1 MKAKRVWI
9 PVAVLAATLA
19 AGAANAHPGHGKHY
33 DYRPHQS
40 DPWHGPKRSK
50 RMPDW
55 LYYKPHFRRW
65 YHRSAVKYERHL
77 AWRQVYRIYKRQMA
91 SRYYRHNQRYS
102 YGYEPYYRD
111 DDRHDGWRHDRRNR
125 HDRHEHDDYHER
137 DDRHDRDD
145 RDGKRR
151 HKRS

>member
-9 PVAVLAATLA
+9 PVAVLAAALA

-33 DYRPHQS
+33 DYRPYQGDHWQ
-40 DPWHGPKRSK
+40 GPKRSK

-65 YHRSAVKYERHL
+65 YHRSDVKYQRHL

-91 SRYYRHNQRYS
+91 SRYYRRHQHYS
-102 YGYEPYYRD
+102 YGYEPHYRD
-111 DDRHDGWRHDRRNR
+111 DERHRGWRHHRHDDRHDR
-125 HDRHEHDDYHER
+125 YER
-137 DDRHDRDD
+137 DERDD